1 MSTPN
6 SVADAGEHALI
17 AIIRQRVPPAP
28 DWLHLGIGDDAAVIE
43 PARNTLDVVTT
54 DALVEGVHF
63 ERRFMSPADIGY
75 RALAVNVSDLAAMG
89 ASPRA
94 ALLSLALPPAL
105 PLADF
110 EQLVDGLL
118 AGAAT
123 FGIALAGGN
132 ITRSTGP
139 LVVDLTA
146 IGAVRRRRVLTRRG
160 ARPGDD
166 VWVSGTIGAA
176 AAGLL
181 ALQQGAPPAE
191 PDACVQA
198 FLRPEPRV
206 RLGLA
211 LGRNRAATAC
221 VDLSDGLADALHQI
235 AAASDVGL
243 RIDAA
248 ALPIPPE
255 ARTRFG
261 GGSDA
266 IDAAL
271 RGGEDYELLFTV
283 SPRRRGRFAT
293 ARRLARGLPLTRI
306 GRVVPGHGVV
316 LVEDGRE
323 RPLPA
328 GFVHFR

>member
-1 MSTPN
+1 MS
-6 SVADAGEHALI
+6 SRADWDTLTISFGVRSLWPG
-17 AIIRQRVPPAP
+17 QVP
-28 DWLHLGIGDDAAVIE
+28 GVMS
-43 PARNTLDVVTT
+43 VVTET
-54 DALVEGVHF
+54 L
-63 ERRFMSPADIGY
+63 
-75 RALAVNVSDLAAMG
+75 
-89 ASPRA
+89 
-94 ALLSLALPPAL
+94 LPPICFA
-105 PLADF
+105 ADSIK
-110 EQLVDGLL
+110 V
-118 AGAAT
+118 
-123 FGIALAGGN
+123 
-132 ITRSTGP
+132 
-139 LVVDLTA
+139 
-146 IGAVRRRRVLTRRG
+146 VLTLTR
-160 ARPGDD
+160 
-166 VWVSGTIGAA
+166 IGAA

-181 ALQQGAPPAE
+181 ALQGGADPAE

-221 VDLSDGLADALHQI
+221 VDLSDGLADGLRQI

-248 ALPIPPE
+248 ALPIPPD
-255 ARTRFG
+255 ARMRLG

-306 GRVVPGHGVV
+306 GLVVPGHGVV
-316 LVEDGRE
+316 LVEDGQE
-323 RPLPA
+323 RPLPS